1 MEGFGTLAQ
10 LVEQRTFNPL
20 VGGSSPPRPTSY
32 RRILIIKIKGLASA
46 SPFSYVLGFAILSNK
61 STFLSN
67 ALDKI
72 LMTAVLGAKKECRH
86 WRA

>member
-1 MEGFGTLAQ
+1 MLAQ

-20 VGGSSPPRPTSY
+20 VGGSSPPRPTRITY
-32 RRILIIKIKGLASA
+32 RIAIKIKGLASA
-46 SPFSYVLGFAILSNK
+46 SPFSFVLGFAILSNK

-72 LMTAVLGAKKECRH
+72 FLMPNF
-86 WRA
+86 